1 MNTDGQKEKII
12 LCLLMTPFFIMVFAF
27 EILPGLMIIKSG
39 FFNTLGQFTLSNF
52 KTALTDPFYIQGM
65 KNSVLISLQSSLIGL
80 IISLIS
86 VQMINKLS
94 KRGIQRVITLSN
106 MTSNFSGVPLA
117 FAFIILLGNNGV
129 FTLLMNALGI
139 DVFGVFNLYSSIGL
153 TTVYVY
159 FQVPLGILLLYPAMD
174 AIKADW
180 KDAADN
186 LGASPLE
193 FWRYI
198 GIPVLMPSIIATF
211 SMLFANSMG
220 AYATTY
226 ALMTSSYNLMPIRIG
241 ALISGDLFL
250 DPNLASA
257 IAIILAGILFTCN
270 FSSERLIK
278 KGRK

>member
-1 MNTDGQKEKII
+1 MDKRKKII